1 MVEEQK
7 IHYDAA
13 KELVSVIK
21 VLMQP
26 EDIVKQYQDAAKEMK
41 LAGDYKDAK
50 ELEKSY
56 MEASIKAEAEGKEKL
71 YQNAKTRMENAKKDV
86 QLMLAKQ
93 TFDRVRGYKDA
104 DHLAEECEKMIE
116 SMKKK
121 STTKGWLEAVI
132 VVTFI
137 VALIFGAIRMDRK
150 EKAAENQTETTQMAR
165 PEESA

>member
-1 MVEEQK
+1 MLEEQK

-41 LAGDYKDAK
+41 LAGDYEDAK
-50 ELEKSY
+50 KLEKY
-56 MEASIKAEAEGKEKL
+56 YREAAVKAEAEGKEKL
-71 YQNAKTRMENAKKDV
+71 YQNARTRMENAKKDV

-93 TFDRVRGYKDA
+93 TFERVQGYKDA

-121 STTKGWLEAVI
+121 STTKSWLEVAI
-132 VVTFI
+132 VVVVI
-137 VALIFGAIRMDRK
+137 VALMFGVVRMDQK
-150 EKAAENQTETTQMAR
+150 EKTAENQTETTQMTET
-165 PEESA
+165 EETT